1 MSATVLQCADVEVAY
16 GAVQAVR
23 GVSLHIEP
31 SEAVALLGANGA
43 GKSSLISALMGLP
56 LRGGGTVHLGA
67 RDVTRHAS
75 YRRVK
80 AGLAVVPEG
89 RRVTGTL
96 SIEENLELG
105 AFWSGKARRAG
116 TKKLV
121 WDIFPH
127 LYDRR
132 AQAAGTLSGGEQ
144 QMLAI
149 GRAIMS
155 EPRVVL
161 MDEPTMGLAPKIVG
175 DVLEAIRNI
184 MAERELSML
193 IAEQNAHAALAIC
206 TRGYLMKDGLIV
218 HEGSSSELVSS
229 GLLASMYLS

>member
-1 MSATVLQCADVEVAY
+1 MSTAVLECADVEVAY

-43 GKSSLISALMGLP
+43 GKSSLISALVGLP

-105 AFWSGKARRAG
+105 AFWSGKARRAE

-121 WDIFPH
+121 WEIFPH